1 MREALH
7 TENGQDSMGAIGASG
22 AVSGTG
28 YDQYTFDGELTA
40 LTYPEDTSPRVYSNH
55 ERVGR
60 TNY

>member
-1 MREALH
+1 
-7 TENGQDSMGAIGASG
+7 MGAIGASG